1 MKYLITALFTMACLS
16 PQEEATIREQNTY
29 FYYHT
34 VSKLCFA
41 KYDRGIANVPCTPE
55 VLALCPNRP
64 Q

>member
-1 MKYLITALFTMACLS
+1 MKYFIITILFTMACLS

-41 KYDRGIANVPCTPE
+41 KYNRGIANVPLYSRSFIP
-55 VLALCPNRP
+55 LSK
-64 Q
+64 